1 MKRLW
6 SMALCALAFFVP
18 ASWAA
23 AQARYSVKTTGDVV
37 QLRDN
42 GTDTTISVLTPVNN
56 AYEMVVK
63 GQNVIRMAVKNVDE
77 MRARPGLNGVPFL
90 APWANRLD
98 ELGFYANGK
107 KYNFDMD
114 LGNVRGPVPSQ
125 GFLSGT
131 NAWKVVEAKADAN
144 GAWLTSKL
152 EFYKYPQ
159 YMAQWPFAHTITMT
173 YRLSGGVMEVR
184 TRIDNLANE
193 PMPVVI
199 GFHPYFQLTDSGRN
213 DWTLSVPAK
222 VHWLLDQRVIPTGET
237 EASTK
242 FWGTDDLTKIPLSLK
257 AGQRL
262 DDVFTDFTR
271 DAQGRA
277 VVSMSGV
284 KQKVAVTLG
293 PKIKTVL
300 VYSTAAP
307 PPPNAAPQGPP
318 PPAAGAVPR
327 PAAPAPTP
335 VSVGPPIPFSATKGE
350 PAPPERGFIAFEPMV
365 AITNALNA
373 AQKGQYK
380 ELQTVAPGA
389 FWEESFWVTP
399 TGF

>member
-1 MKRLW
+1 MRWTLPAKKMPE
-6 SMALCALAFFVP
+6 SSTP
-18 ASWAA
+18 ASTPSERSCVA
-23 AQARYSVKTTGDVV
+23 TT
-37 QLRDN
+37 
-42 GTDTTISVLTPVNN
+42 
-56 AYEMVVK
+56 
-63 GQNVIRMAVKNVDE
+63 
-77 MRARPGLNGVPFL
+77 
-90 APWANRLD
+90 
-98 ELGFYANGK
+98 
-107 KYNFDMD
+107 
-114 LGNVRGPVPSQ
+114 
-125 GFLSGT
+125 
-131 NAWKVVEAKADAN
+131 
-144 GAWLTSKL
+144 
-152 EFYKYPQ
+152 
-159 YMAQWPFAHTITMT
+159 TMT
-173 YRLSGGVMEVR
+173 
-184 TRIDNLANE
+184 
-193 PMPVVI
+193 
-199 GFHPYFQLTDSGRN
+199 
-213 DWTLSVPAK
+213 
-222 VHWLLDQRVIPTGET
+222 
-237 EASTK
+237 
-242 FWGTDDLTKIPLSLK
+242 
-257 AGQRL
+257 
-262 DDVFTDFTR
+262 
-271 DAQGRA
+271 

>member
-6 SMALCALAFFVP
+6 WAALAAMALMVPGLA
-18 ASWAA
+18 S

-37 QLRDN
+37 QLRDSATN
-42 GTDTTISVLTPVNN
+42 TTISVLTPVNN
-56 AYEMVVK
+56 AYEMVVNGK
-63 GQNVIRMAVKNVDE
+63 NVIRMAIKSVDE
-77 MRARPGLNGVPFL
+77 MRARPGQNGVPFL

-98 ELGFYANGK
+98 ELGFYANGR
-107 KYNFDMD
+107 KYNFDME

-125 GFLSGT
+125 GFLMGA
-131 NAWKVVEAKADAN
+131 NAWKVLEAKADAN
-144 GAWLTSKL
+144 GAWVTSKL
-152 EFYKYPQ
+152 DFYKNPQ

-184 TRIDNLANE
+184 TRIDNLGDE

-213 DWTLSVPAK
+213 DWTLSVPGK
-222 VHWLLDQRVIPTGET
+222 THWLLDQRVIPTGET
-237 EASTK
+237 EPSTR
-242 FWGTDDLTKIPLSLK
+242 FWGVDDLTRIPMKLK
-257 AGQRL
+257 EGKRL
-262 DDVFTDFTR
+262 DDVFTDFDR

-277 VVSMSGV
+277 TVSMTGV
-284 KQKVAVTLG
+284 KQKVSVILG

-307 PPPNAAPQGPP
+307 APPPA
-318 PPAAGAVPR
+318 PPAAGAPAAGPPR
-327 PAAPAPTP
+327 PPGPAPAP
-335 VSVGPPIPFSATKGE
+335 VSVGPPIPLSATEGE
-350 PAPPERGFIAFEPMV
+350 PAPDSRGFIAFEPMV

-380 ELQTVAPGA
+380 DLQTVAPGA
-389 FWEESFWVTP
+389 FWQESFWVAP